1 MAKTKKQTKQV
12 KQTINKKMT
21 FGEVFE
27 KNPDSIEILFSNGMH
42 CIGCAFA
49 MDETLEQGAIAHGIN
64 PDKLVKDINNIKNKK
79 IKRKL
84 KKIE

>member
-1 MAKTKKQTKQV
+1 MAKTKKQT